1 MFAPMKLFLLLRDE
15 PCRAGVEESE
25 RLRPDG
31 STRLIH
37 VRKATFS
44 RHTRVREAAT
54 SGTNCEPT
62 LSLTPPGPGSSMFFV
77 PYLYLSLLH
86 RKRVVA
92 WFSAHEVARAVRE
105 PKRTHTHHRTLAVRV
120 SCWHECF
127 QTRSESPRSRA
138 SGQAFAESFVGMA
151 RDGLKQCSS
160 DR

>member
-62 LSLTPPGPGSSMFFV
+62 LSLTPPGPGSSMFLF
-77 PYLYLSLLH
+77 PISIFPFTPQA
-86 RKRVVA
+86 RGCVVLGTRG
-92 WFSAHEVARAVRE
+92 SSG
-105 PKRTHTHHRTLAVRV
+105 RT
-120 SCWHECF
+120 
-127 QTRSESPRSRA
+127 
-138 SGQAFAESFVGMA
+138 
-151 RDGLKQCSS
+151 
-160 DR
+160 